1 MNILY
6 NNSEQRFRAGIRI
19 VVFLVISILFIRP
32 SSLISISWVASL
44 SISLGCLL
52 AAFLVVK
59 GMDKRP
65 ISSIGLEVS
74 KVWWIEFGLGVFIAF
89 LAQTIIFSI
98 EYGSSWLEITGYGWQ
113 RAGIE
118 MWGWSAFTY
127 FMTML
132 SVGFYE
138 ELLFR
143 GYPIKNLAEGFTF
156 GKITSQ
162 QASWIAVILTSVLFG
177 LAHAGNP
184 NASAIS
190 TFNIIL
196 AGFMLAVPFLLTGRL
211 AMSIGIHFSWNW
223 VMGGIYGLPVSGLDG
238 RRSVLQTNETGP
250 DIWTGG
256 KFGPEAGLLG
266 ILGMIFILICI
277 LLYARK
283 QNPSGKLELDESFK
297 NDYKRVSD

>member
-127 FMTML
+127 FMTMV